1 MTTIASGRFAVRID
15 PAGDADATDGTALA
29 RSTLD
34 KTYHGDL
41 DASAQG
47 QMLTAITQ
55 TRGSAVYV
63 AIERVDG
70 VLHGRRGT
78 FCLAHYGRMA
88 RGEQHQRIEIVPD
101 SGTGDLAG
109 IAGTLS
115 IRIADG
121 VHHYELTYTLP
132 A

>member
-1 MTTIASGRFAVRID
+1 MI
-15 PAGDADATDGTALA
+15 PAGEPDAADGTALGQSA
-29 RSTLD
+29 LD
-34 KTYHGDL
+34 KTYFGDL
-41 DASAQG
+41 EAQARG

-70 VLHGRRGT
+70 TLQGRRGT

-101 SGTGDLAG
+101 SGTGELAG
-109 IAGTLS
+109 ITGTLT
-115 IRIADG
+115 IRIAEG
-121 VHHYELTYTLP
+121 VHHYELDYTL

>member
-1 MTTIASGRFAVRID
+1 MSAMATGQFDVRMTPT
-15 PAGDADATDGTALA
+15 GDADATDGTALGQSA
-29 RSTLD
+29 LN

-88 RGEQHQRIEIVPD
+88 RGEQQQRIEIVPD
-101 SGTGDLAG
+101 SGTGELAG
-109 IAGTLS
+109 IAGWLV